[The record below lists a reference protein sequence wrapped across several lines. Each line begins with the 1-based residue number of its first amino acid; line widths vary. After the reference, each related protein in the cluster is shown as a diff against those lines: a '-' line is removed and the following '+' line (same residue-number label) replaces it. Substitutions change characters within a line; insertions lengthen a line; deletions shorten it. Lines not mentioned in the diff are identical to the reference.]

1 MKQIKKKII
10 FAKKSTMKILIAGCG
25 NMGLNYAQSLLK
37 AKLVI
42 KESIYIIEKSE
53 QRREELKKREFN
65 NVYECAGDFVIKAD
79 VVILSVKPQDWTELA
94 SALTP
99 YCEDDQVFVS
109 IMAGLSIKA
118 LQKSLNK
125 LKVIRAMPNLP
136 SQVGLG
142 MTAYTSAEEVTRG
155 ELMFAQNLLS
165 STGKT
170 LYLKDES
177 MIDPATALS
186 GSGPAYIYYFMNA
199 MIEAGMEMGFTYSES
214 EIMVNQTFMG
224 SIHLHHQ
231 ENISCQDWISRVASK
246 GGTTEAAL
254 NSFNSD
260 NIDNRIKNGLKTA
273 FNRAVELGK

>member
-1 MKQIKKKII
+1 
-10 FAKKSTMKILIAGCG
+10 MKILIAGCG

-37 AKLVI
+37 AKLVTKADI
-42 KESIYIIEKSE
+42 FILEKSAD
-53 QRREELKKREFN
+53 RREDLAKKDFSN
-65 NVYECAGDFVIKAD
+65 IYANAGDYVHKAD
-79 VVILSVKPQDWTELA
+79 VIILSVKPQDWNELA
-94 SALTP
+94 IDLSP

-109 IMAGLSIKA
+109 IMAGLSIEA
-118 LQKSLNK
+118 LQKGLKK

-170 LYLKDES
+170 LYLKDEE
-177 MIDPATALS
+177 MIDPATAIS

-199 MIEAGMEMGFTYSES
+199 MIEAGMEMGFSYSES
-214 EIMVNQTFMG
+214 EIMVNQTFLG

-231 ENISCQDWISRVASK
+231 ENLSCQEWIARVASK

-254 NSFNSD
+254 NSFKSND
-260 NIDNRIKNGLKTA
+260 IKKRIKIGLESA
-273 FNRAVELGK
+273 FKRAVELGK